1 MFAVTEP
8 GSIPVAYP
16 RWHDWRS
23 DRRESAARGP
33 VPLLPRATSFCATCW
48 GQGRIWSPAR
58 NGEGLIP
65 QCCPACDGQRVRPT
79 APPGRA

>member
-16 RWHDWRS
+16 RWIDWRI
-23 DRRESAARGP
+23 DRRTSAACE
-33 VPLLPRATSFCATCW
+33 PLPLTPSATSFCATCW
-48 GQGRIWSPAR
+48 GQGRIWSAAR

-65 QCCPACDGQRVRPT
+65 QRCPVCDGQRVCPSPSLDIT
-79 APPGRA
+79 